1 MMITQ
6 TMLLAV
12 LRNIRERSPWISGY
26 RRWPDGKIR
35 RYIDWNRVAL
45 MQKSRSTWRKEER
58 NEQPGAGRR
67 REMIRSLLLV
77 SAIGL
82 GDISHAYIMQH
93 NGSFIVGWL
102 CMVGSCIC
110 AIIYTEA
117 KGE

>member
-1 MMITQ
+1 
-6 TMLLAV
+6 
-12 LRNIRERSPWISGY
+12 
-26 RRWPDGKIR
+26 
-35 RYIDWNRVAL
+35 
-45 MQKSRSTWRKEER
+45 
-58 NEQPGAGRR
+58 
-67 REMIRSLLLV
+67 MIRSLLLA

>member
-1 MMITQ
+1 
-6 TMLLAV
+6 
-12 LRNIRERSPWISGY
+12 
-26 RRWPDGKIR
+26 
-35 RYIDWNRVAL
+35 
-45 MQKSRSTWRKEER
+45 
-58 NEQPGAGRR
+58 
-67 REMIRSLLLV
+67 MIRSLLLV
-77 SAIGL
+77 LAIGL